1 MSIQTK
7 QQKINHIQKAIE
19 QLQKKLTNESSK
31 EARKND
37 SIRKAVDRLNRT
49 NISATA
55 KSKQREIQ
63 RNEKAIIQIQ
73 KKKADLNKKIAQKT
87 SSLHKA
93 QNELYKE
100 QDKEQKKLQKEI
112 EHRDRESRRQVSSLL
127 NQIENGNSHITSD
140 SETQEAT
147 LSYHAFISHAS
158 EDKDDIVR
166 PLSEKLQD
174 QGFDI
179 WYDEF
184 ELQVGD
190 SLRRNIDKGLRHSKF
205 GIVILSQNFFEKDWP
220 QYELDGLVQKEI
232 LGGKVIL
239 PIWHKVTKDEVMKYS
254 PSLADKVALSTASY
268 SIDEIAGELYKAL
281 K

>member
-205 GIVILSQNFFEKDWP
+205 GIVILSQNFFEKI
-220 QYELDGLVQKEI
+220 GLSMSWT
-232 LGGKVIL
+232 G
-239 PIWHKVTKDEVMKYS
+239 
-254 PSLADKVALSTASY
+254 
-268 SIDEIAGELYKAL
+268 
-281 K
+281 